1 MKRISAAI
9 MAIVMLMTTARA
21 HAQTQT
27 SDGIKNAAIVIGGL
41 AATNKTLE
49 ITGALF
55 QDVPIIGGLLKESQ
69 KAIAAVMRKRFFDM
83 VVDQM
88 VNWIQGGGQP
98 QFIQN
103 WDSFLASYG
112 NIVTGDLIQQ
122 LGLGAVC
129 RPFGIQLQ
137 IAVMQPPRFTRQI
150 TCTLDQ
156 VVGNMVN
163 FYNNF
168 RAGGFIAYRELWQP
182 QNNFY
187 GSLIMTMNEKET
199 RIADQRFAALQEAQA
214 NNGFLGTRKCD
225 AYGHCYITTPGMQIG
240 AAAAKVVG
248 ADLDYII
255 GIPPEDLA
263 AYTAAISD
271 AFINR
276 LVRKGIGGL
285 QGVVAAN
292 VPPIGYIPE
301 QPKGYEPCAGLTGT
315 ALSGCRGLQATQTN
329 TSGQAREA
337 YLAQITATLT
347 PLQDA
352 QQNLLELMPVQNQ
365 LTNKLNVLRDCEGR
379 RNLPGLEQT
388 SSYVRV
394 EEKTLA
400 DLNQTLLDLEQTTIP
415 LVNAK
420 TKIANASTDIA
431 VLTGV
436 ISAVYPLL
444 NEQKATAYQ
453 TTIKAQR
460 DALVPAINERL
471 KQIQV
476 TINQCG
482 G

>member
-1 MKRISAAI
+1 MKKTIAVIAIIILISGALPFLPAP
-9 MAIVMLMTTARA
+9 RA
-21 HAQTQT
+21 HAIFGVDALIAKT
-27 SDGIKNAAIVIGGL
+27 INAV
-41 AATNKTLE
+41 
-49 ITGALF
+49 
-55 QDVPIIGGLLKESQ
+55 Q
-69 KAIAAVMRKRFFDM
+69 AVMKKRFFDM

-88 VNWIQGGGQP
+88 VAWIQGGGQP

-187 GSLIMTMNEKET
+187 GSLIMTMNEKEM

-255 GIPPEDLA
+255 NSTDLA

-276 LVRKGIGGL
+276 LVRSGVRGL

-315 ALSGCRGLQATQTN
+315 ALSGCRGLQTTQTN
-329 TSGQAREA
+329 NNEFARQA
-337 YLAQITATLT
+337 YLNELNATLT
-347 PLQDA
+347 PLQNA
-352 QQNLLELMPVQNQ
+352 QQNLLELVPVQNQ
-365 LTNKLNVLRDCEGR
+365 LTNKLNELRECQGGR
-379 RNLPGLEQT
+379 NFPGIEQT
-388 SSYVRV
+388 SGDVRT

-400 DLNQTLLDLEQTTIP
+400 DLNQALADLQQTTIP

-420 TKIANASTDIA
+420 TKLIDASLTDITA
-431 VLTGV
+431 LND
-436 ISAVYPLL
+436 IIRNVYLLL
-444 NEQKATAYQ
+444 NDQKATAYQ
-453 TTIKAQR
+453 TTVKAQR
-460 DALVPAINERL
+460 DALIPAINERL
-471 KQIQV
+471 KQTQT
-476 TINQCG
+476 TIDQCG
-482 G
+482 RS

>member
-1 MKRISAAI
+1 MAVI
-9 MAIVMLMTTARA
+9 MLTAVTPA
-21 HAQTQT
+21 YAQQAQTP
-27 SDGIKNAAIVIGGL
+27 SDGIKNAAIMIGGL
-41 AATNKTLE
+41 AVTNKTLE

-112 NIVTGDLIQQ
+112 NIVTGDLVQQ

-156 VVGNMVN
+156 MVGNMVN

-255 GIPPEDLA
+255 GIPQEDLA

-276 LVRKGIGGL
+276 LVRNGVQGL
-285 QGVVAAN
+285 QGVVVAN
-292 VPPIGYIPE
+292 VPPIGYIPT
-301 QPKGYEPCAGLTGT
+301 QPKGYEPCAGLTGN
-315 ALSGCRGLQATQTN
+315 ALSACRGLQATQTN
-329 TSGQAREA
+329 NSGHAREV
-337 YLAQITATLT
+337 YLAQIIATLA

-352 QQNLLELMPVQNQ
+352 QQNILELIPVQNQ

-388 SSYVRV
+388 SGSVRV

-400 DLNQTLLDLEQTTIP
+400 DLNQTLLGLQQTTIP

-420 TKIANASTDIA
+420 TKLADESADIA
-431 VLTGV
+431 VITGV
-436 ISAVYPLL
+436 ISTVYPFL

-453 TTIKAQR
+453 AAIKTQR
-460 DALVPAINERL
+460 DTLTPAINERL
-471 KQIQV
+471 KQTQIA
-476 TINQCG
+476 INQCG